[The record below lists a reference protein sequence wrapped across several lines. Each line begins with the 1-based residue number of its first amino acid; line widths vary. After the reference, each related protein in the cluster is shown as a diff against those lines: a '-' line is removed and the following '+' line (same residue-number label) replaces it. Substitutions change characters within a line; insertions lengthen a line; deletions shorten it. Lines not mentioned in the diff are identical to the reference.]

1 MHVGGCSS
9 CCIYCC
15 CAERVHFLLH
25 LFAIFIIYFIS
36 LLHSD
41 FFIYIFVWLCESHF
55 QRQLQ
60 LNRKPKCLREQL
72 LCCCCWIDKSS
83 HIILT
88 CINLYMWKSSALRL
102 AIYIMKTT
110 CVQAY
115 VPWVGPMLGRCNFLK
130 LRRHETSSDKKIMA
144 QRAYPLQSDR
154 RVVTY
159 EWYVCGCTL
168 RQVSLSGHALQSH
181 LRMLALLLT
190 ARSHRRT
197 GWCRHKGYLTSFVE
211 STVA

>member
-41 FFIYIFVWLCESHF
+41 FFIYIFVWLCERHF

-72 LCCCCWIDKSS
+72 LCCCCCWYNSISLHSSVNRQKLTHNIDLYQSVYVEEFCFEVS
-83 HIILT
+83 
-88 CINLYMWKSSALRL
+88 NLHHGDHLCASL
-102 AIYIMKTT
+102 
-110 CVQAY
+110 
-115 VPWVGPMLGRCNFLK
+115 
-130 LRRHETSSDKKIMA
+130 
-144 QRAYPLQSDR
+144 
-154 RVVTY
+154 
-159 EWYVCGCTL
+159 CTL
-168 RQVSLSGHALQSH
+168 SWPYARTLQ
-181 LRMLALLLT
+181 LLKT
-190 ARSHRRT
+190 QKA
-197 GWCRHKGYLTSFVE
+197 WN
-211 STVA
+211 